1 MKENHKLEKQVMA
14 DGILLYLEQLNQK
27 EILSVADKKKFN
39 TALDIALKHNLKIMD
54 WENERKS

>member
-1 MKENHKLEKQVMA
+1 MKKNNKLEKQVMA

-39 TALDIALKHNLKIMD
+39 TALDIALKYNLKIMD

>member
-1 MKENHKLEKQVMA
+1 MKEDNKLEKQVMA